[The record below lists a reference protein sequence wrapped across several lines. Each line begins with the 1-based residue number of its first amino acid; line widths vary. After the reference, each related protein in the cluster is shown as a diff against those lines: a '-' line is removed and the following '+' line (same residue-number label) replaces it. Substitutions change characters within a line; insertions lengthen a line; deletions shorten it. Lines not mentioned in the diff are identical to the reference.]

1 MNKLYIVGRFTADP
15 EIREVQVKDETRAL
29 VKFTVAVPGRQKDD
43 PADFFHCTA
52 WGGAAELIGK
62 YCRKGDK
69 LALCGSIRLYT
80 YTDKDGCRVNA
91 HEVNV
96 ETFDFMSRSPSDTK
110 PTSQYRRKR

>member
-15 EIREVQVKDETRAL
+15 EIREVDVKGETRAL
-29 VKFTVAVPGRQKDD
+29 TKFTLAVPGRQKDE

-91 HEVNV
+91 HDVNV
-96 ETFDFMSRSPSDTK
+96 ETFDFMSRASADTQ
-110 PTSQYRRKR
+110 PTSQNRRRR